1 MKLNQVFVVYGKEM
15 IDILRDRRTLISMI
29 LIPLLIFPLMT
40 IGFGSLMGTQVK
52 KMEKKTYS
60 VALIGAENAPELFA
74 FLQADSSIKVFSYVE
89 NVEQT
94 RQLIKNKIASAVI
107 NVPKDFETQLK
118 SFFLRDTPAPSLEVL
133 ADESKM
139 ESEIV
144 SKKLTNLISEYRQ
157 NTVSKELKRLNLRD
171 DLTKPFTVK
180 SINLASEE
188 EMGGF
193 VAGMIL
199 PYMVII
205 LALVG
210 AMYPAIDLTAGEKE
224 RGTLETL
231 LVAPVGRME
240 MVLGKFLTIMTSS
253 LVTAVLAIISL
264 YTTFIIGTA
273 AIPEE
278 AIKMSLDVLKVLG
291 ILLIMLPIA
300 MLFSAL
306 LMTLAL
312 FARSY
317 REAQSYI
324 SPLMIVV
331 ILPAMISMIPGV
343 EPSFK
348 LAITPICNVAL
359 MLKETLTGNF
369 NFALIAVTFVSSSVY
384 AAIGI
389 LIAFRQFQR
398 ESVLFRV

>member
-144 SKKLTNLISEYRQ
+144 SKKLTN
-157 NTVSKELKRLNLRD
+157 
-171 DLTKPFTVK
+171 
-180 SINLASEE
+180 
-188 EMGGF
+188 
-193 VAGMIL
+193 
-199 PYMVII
+199 
-205 LALVG
+205 
-210 AMYPAIDLTAGEKE
+210 
-224 RGTLETL
+224 
-231 LVAPVGRME
+231 
-240 MVLGKFLTIMTSS
+240 
-253 LVTAVLAIISL
+253 
-264 YTTFIIGTA
+264 
-273 AIPEE
+273 
-278 AIKMSLDVLKVLG
+278 
-291 ILLIMLPIA
+291 
-300 MLFSAL
+300 
-306 LMTLAL
+306 
-312 FARSY
+312 
-317 REAQSYI
+317 
-324 SPLMIVV
+324 
-331 ILPAMISMIPGV
+331 
-343 EPSFK
+343 
-348 LAITPICNVAL
+348 
-359 MLKETLTGNF
+359 
-369 NFALIAVTFVSSSVY
+369 
-384 AAIGI
+384 
-389 LIAFRQFQR
+389 
-398 ESVLFRV
+398 